1 MAYLTSG
8 PGTFMPQAHAAPD
21 GFYSQAVFRACDDV
35 SSRASSVALRHSPAA
50 AGLNSSQFHHHTL
63 PDPHPKHMQSSTLN
77 PSTFDPAQELMRM
90 RSGAAPINA
99 TPPAHYAHE
108 TPIINGHTPY
118 RPSCEDH
125 LRPVPAA
132 DPPAVSTASD
142 DFPGRHSDV
151 FSIGDH
157 SDTTITDPQGEQPET
172 VPTLPPPLPLPPGL
186 VTNSSAQVFYQ
197 DRIPTPPQLGNTNGP
212 SQPLQ
217 FNSFSREASV
227 LAAPPPPVALPLVGG
242 LETEPPA
249 QSAKGRPYDPL
260 APITPVD
267 NQQCYCRA
275 VPRVFLSMLD
285 DDSASDI
292 GTLTKLYGACRDNLC
307 SLHSISYAKLVTSVL
322 EAVSAAPPPV
332 TQPKDEKTQQQV
344 DRIPYTFE
352 ETGTGTKWTAVPRRR
367 RATSVPG
374 IEEIELDLSPKR
386 RRLNGEESHRPLPES
401 LGGQNPVHLQGAQQR
416 PSRSAACAPPG
427 PCPFGH
433 QDAQADLRP
442 HLDLAHDQEFRRKV
456 LAELAENFTD
466 LKEDDW
472 SRGETTNRYIH
483 AILSKCQHP
492 NADVRKGPVD
502 VGFLG
507 GNEAATVLECGI
519 ERLPIVTTGQQQFRW
534 SSDERPIAQLF
545 RRMEDL
551 SRQVSVQIPS
561 HNFDLPSYETKS
573 LGVIRERFLRGE
585 VSQDPWNILDLRSPL
600 PPSILPSFL
609 TGENCQ
615 LLPRIRDSLLE
626 GHCAERIKASRDEWN
641 EWTEL
646 LEWVLMSEGGHNT
659 APHMDSHG
667 WSTWITIQEGNFGF
681 GWLSRPTEKE
691 QEDWMKDPLAYTG
704 GNWRFVIL
712 KPGQTVFFP
721 SGTVHFVFRLHAAQ
735 TLALGGH
742 LLQWTA
748 LERWVQVILWQLRNP
763 NITNEDLGTAPLKYI
778 RSARKL
784 VENRMANYRV
794 TSMGGMQTVT
804 RFMALAT
811 VSRSISLT
819 PTPFLPFYPILPHFL
834 LKKRGGGVPKRIKK
848 RKHHDRQ
855 FADGFCLQEVER
867 WYQRKK
873 KKRSR

>member
-8 PGTFMPQAHAAPD
+8 AGALMPQAHAAPD
-21 GFYSQAVFRACDDV
+21 PFYSQAVFRTCDHV
-35 SSRASSVALRHSPAA
+35 PSRSPSVAALRHSPA

-63 PDPHPKHMQSSTLN
+63 PEPHPNHIQSPAVN

-90 RSGAAPINA
+90 RTGAVPMNA
-99 TPPAHYAHE
+99 TPPAQYAHE
-108 TPIINGHTPY
+108 PSIVNHHTSY
-118 RPSCEDH
+118 RPSIEEH
-125 LRPVPAA
+125 PRPAA
-132 DPPAVSTASD
+132 TADHPIVSTPSD
-142 DFPGRHSDV
+142 DHHGRHSDV
-151 FSIGDH
+151 FSIGDY
-157 SDTTITDPQGEQPET
+157 SDTTITDPQVEQPEA
-172 VPTLPPPLPLPPGL
+172 VHRSHVPPPPRLA
-186 VTNSSAQVFYQ
+186 TNFSAQVVQ
-197 DRIPTPPQLGNTNGP
+197 KSIPTPPQTEHTNGSSHP
-212 SQPLQ
+212 SHPSHH
-217 FNSFSREASV
+217 SFDNLREASI
-227 LAAPPPPVALPLVGG
+227 LASLPVGLPLGG
-242 LETEPPA
+242 RSTEPPA

-260 APITPVD
+260 APITPV
-267 NQQCYCRA
+267 NGQQCSCRA
-275 VPRVFLSMLD
+275 VPRVFLTMLD
-285 DDSASDI
+285 DGTVSDI
-292 GTLTKLYGACRDNLC
+292 GALAKWYGACRDDLC
-307 SLHSISYAKLVTSVL
+307 PFHLNSYARLVTDAV
-322 EAVSAAPPPV
+322 EAISASPPLFSQQKV
-332 TQPKDEKTQQQV
+332 EKEQQQQM
-344 DRIPYTFE
+344 DQIPYTFE

-374 IEEIELDLSPKR
+374 IEEIELDLSSKR
-386 RRLNGEESHRPLPES
+386 RRLNGESRQPLPEG
-401 LGGQNPVHLQGAQQR
+401 LDEQNPMHQQEAHQQLLNPKGRALPESCALSQQDTQSEHR
-416 PSRSAACAPPG
+416 PK
-427 PCPFGH
+427 
-433 QDAQADLRP
+433 
-442 HLDLAHDQEFRRKV
+442 LDLTHDQDFRRKV
-456 LAELAENFTD
+456 LTELAKNFTD

-492 NADVRKGPVD
+492 NTDVRKGPVD
-502 VGFLG
+502 IGFLS
-507 GNEAATVLECGI
+507 GNEASTVLESTTD
-519 ERLPIVTTGQQQFRW
+519 RLPIVTTGQQQFRW
-534 SSDERPIAQLF
+534 SPKERPIAQLF
-545 RRMEDL
+545 KRMEDL

-573 LGVIRERFLRGE
+573 LNEIKERFLKGE
-585 VSQDPWNILDLRSPL
+585 VSRDPWNILDLRSPL
-600 PPSILPSFL
+600 PPSILPGFL

-626 GHCAERIKASRDEWN
+626 GHTAERIKASREEWN

-721 SGTVHFVFRLHAAQ
+721 SGTVHFVFRLHTAQ

-748 LERWVQVILWQLRNP
+748 LERWVQVILWQLKNP

-794 TSMGGMQTVT
+794 TSMGGMPAVT
-804 RFMALAT
+804 RFLALAT
-811 VSRSISLT
+811 VSKFQL
-819 PTPFLPFYPILPHFL
+819 LP
-834 LKKRGGGVPKRIKK
+834 
-848 RKHHDRQ
+848 
-855 FADGFCLQEVER
+855 
-867 WYQRKK
+867 
-873 KKRSR
+873 